1 MTETPTAPTD
11 NELLNA
17 QMRLEARRAQTK
29 VSVNVKDSL
38 EKALD
43 RVSKLGPLLVAATDD
58 KRERQIAELRAAAGI
73 PSRHNILITEGDT
86 AWNRKRQEIVARLGN
101 GFLVALVGVQG
112 TGKTQMGSALIYAA
126 TQKLLPCKFA
136 VAMDFFIDLKASF
149 DGKAN
154 EAQVIQSYVKPKL
167 LVLDECDERS
177 ESAWENRLLFHMLN
191 KRYNAMLDT
200 LLISRRSRDDFM
212 SSLGQ
217 SIQSRIQEVG
227 GCIVCDWESF
237 RA

>member
-1 MTETPTAPTD
+1 MTTI
-11 NELLNA
+11 
-17 QMRLEARRAQTK
+17 
-29 VSVNVKDSL
+29 DSL
-38 EKALD
+38 EKSLD
-43 RVSKLGPLLVAATDD
+43 RVSKLGPLPSAGVDY
-58 KRERQIAELRAAAGI
+58 KRDRQVAELQSAAGI
-73 PSRHNILITEGDT
+73 PSRHNYLITEADT
-86 AWNRKRQEIVARLGN
+86 AWNRKRQELVNRLGN

-126 TQKLLPCKFA
+126 TQKLLTCKYA

-149 DGKAN
+149 DGKVN
-154 EAQVIQSYVKPKL
+154 EAQVIHSYVKPKL

-177 ESAWENRLLFHMLN
+177 ESAWENRLLFHTLN

-200 LLISRRSRDDFM
+200 LLISRRTQEEFLA
-212 SSLGQ
+212 SLGE